1 MLLQQLLKMIGMSV
15 LLSVVLGSMVL
26 QAEIY
31 TWKDASGKVHFSD
44 KKPEHGPV
52 ESVEIR
58 VNTIMSPNISDSA
71 FLSARE
77 AGTVVLYSAEWCG
90 VCKKARRYFQQ
101 QGIPFKEYDIETSR
115 KGRQDFARLNG
126 RGVPVILV
134 GDKRMDGFSAGRFQT
149 MYEGQ
154 QR

>member
-1 MLLQQLLKMIGMSV
+1 MNLKQWLKAMGTML
-15 LLSVVLGSMVL
+15 LLSVVLGGVVA

-52 ESVEIR
+52 ESVDVR
-58 VNTIMSPNISDSA
+58 VNTIMSPNISDSD

-77 AGTVVLYSAEWCG
+77 AGRVVMYSAEWCG

-101 QGIPFKEYDIETSR
+101 QGIAFKEYDIETTR
-115 KGRQDFARLNG
+115 KGREDFARLNG

-134 GDKRMDGFSAGRFQT
+134 GGKRMDGFSAGRFQT
-149 MYEGQ
+149 MYKGQ

>member
-1 MLLQQLLKMIGMSV
+1 MNLKQWLKTMGTMF
-15 LLSVVLGSMVL
+15 LLSVVLGGVVV

-44 KKPEHGPV
+44 KKPEHGLV
-52 ESVEIR
+52 ESVDVR
-58 VNTIMSPNISDSA
+58 VNTIMSPNISDSD
-71 FLSARE
+71 FLSTRE
-77 AGTVVLYSAEWCG
+77 TGRVVMYSAEWCG

-101 QGIPFKEYDIETSR
+101 QGIAFKEYDIETTR
-115 KGRQDFARLNG
+115 KGREDFARLNG

-134 GDKRMDGFSAGRFQT
+134 GGKRMDGFSAGRFQT
-149 MYEGQ
+149 MYEGL

>member
-1 MLLQQLLKMIGMSV
+1 MNLKQWLKTMGTMF
-15 LLSVVLGSMVL
+15 LLSVVLGGVVV

-52 ESVEIR
+52 ESVDVR
-58 VNTIMSPNISDSA
+58 VNTIMSPNISDSD

-77 AGTVVLYSAEWCG
+77 AGRVVMYSAEWCG

-101 QGIPFKEYDIETSR
+101 QGIAFKEYDIETTR
-115 KGRQDFARLNG
+115 KGREDFARLNG